1 MPGAVGF
8 VGAGAGAGAGA
19 LPPDDFA
26 VAAHPAPNATN
37 AAVAA
42 EVRTKSRRVGSI
54 VMRED
59 SQVSHSSASVF
70 TRNRRAALDA
80 SNLAR
85 SDAQMQVTL
94 ARTLASASIFLL
106 LMGGAA
112 ARDAVPLFD
121 AMPFKEWRVVGGAAK
136 FELLPPADGGAG
148 PTLVGK
154 GPIER
159 NGFLT
164 SPREVRDFRL
174 AVDVRLASAEF
185 PKGEGMNSGI
195 QIRSAEK
202 DGAIGGLQ
210 IEVDPT
216 ERRWSG
222 GVYDERGR
230 GWLAPLKDNAAA
242 MAAFKLGEWNRYEIE
257 CIGPRVRTRVNGVAC
272 AEWYDGI
279 VSGLLAFQVHGG
291 KACEVAFRAPAFEDL
306 GAHAWRDGAG
316 SVEKGAAPS
325 AWNCA
330 LPPDAR
336 GWRASVTG
344 SGRAQV
350 VAADG
355 EVLAEIEFAPKK
367 APDAAVATPSAREAA
382 RLELVRLELVWI
394 ELVWIE
400 GKGAALLDGARVA
413 GLSFAKEPARVTVS
427 GAGAV
432 VGTHA
437 VLERVGAK

>member
-1 MPGAVGF
+1 MRPH
-8 VGAGAGAGAGA
+8 A
-19 LPPDDFA
+19 LGS
-26 VAAHPAPNATN
+26 
-37 AAVAA
+37 AAVLIA
-42 EVRTKSRRVGSI
+42 SL
-54 VMRED
+54 
-59 SQVSHSSASVF
+59 VSAGGCA
-70 TRNRRAALDA
+70 T
-80 SNLAR
+80 
-85 SDAQMQVTL
+85 
-94 ARTLASASIFLL
+94 RTLALAAP
-106 LMGGAA
+106 AA
-112 ARDAVPLFD
+112 ARDAAPLFD

-136 FELLPPADGGAG
+136 FELLPPADGGVG

-230 GWLAPLKDNAAA
+230 GWLAPLKDNPAA

-306 GAHAWRDGAG
+306 GAHAWRDGAAAA
-316 SVEKGAAPS
+316 EKGAASP

-330 LPPDAR
+330 LPPGAR

-344 SGRAQV
+344 SGKAQV

-367 APDAAVATPSAREAA
+367 APDAAVATPSAREP
-382 RLELVRLELVWI
+382 VRLEPVWI